1 MHGPSAYKCPVL
13 AVWYFKNP
21 SYTVIFGNYYDF
33 WAKVKSVIL
42 CRRQVLVKRESLKA
56 FLTFRWFFDERKTVI
71 WSLCLYKR
79 AKRHN
84 NEPDD
89 LEKYPFIPSFRR
101 NDEQNKERY
110 VLLGKKKDY
119 HDKLYMLYTKKN
131 SQSGFSFSY
140 RNQKLFYGFWILVQ
154 INQIRSK
161 KGWTIKRLQSVNSP
175 LGMFSKYYR
184 PSRFNVSK

>member
-1 MHGPSAYKCPVL
+1 MIV
-13 AVWYFKNP
+13 
-21 SYTVIFGNYYDF
+21 GNYYHF

-42 CRRQVLVKRESLKA
+42 CRRQVLVKRDSLKA
-56 FLTFRWFFDERKTVI
+56 YSSRSDDFDERKTVI

-110 VLLGKKKDY
+110 VLLGKKRTI
-119 HDKLYMLYTKKN
+119 MINYTCYTPKRIPSQDLVSHTEIKN
-131 SQSGFSFSY
+131 YFMGF
-140 RNQKLFYGFWILVQ
+140 GF
-154 INQIRSK
+154 
-161 KGWTIKRLQSVNSP
+161 
-175 LGMFSKYYR
+175 
-184 PSRFNVSK
+184 